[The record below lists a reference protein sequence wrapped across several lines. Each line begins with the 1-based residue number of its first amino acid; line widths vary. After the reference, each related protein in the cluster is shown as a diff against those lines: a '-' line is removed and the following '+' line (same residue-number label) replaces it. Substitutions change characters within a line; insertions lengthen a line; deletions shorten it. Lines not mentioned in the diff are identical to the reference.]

1 MDGVLH
7 SFSFVIVFL
16 FVVKEEVP
24 LVHVSVYK
32 SNMHA
37 SKGKNLLLV
46 QWKSERCDSVFL

>member
-1 MDGVLH
+1 MNRVLR
-7 SFSFVIVFL
+7 SFSFVVIFL

-46 QWKSERCDSVFL
+46 EWKS

>member
-7 SFSFVIVFL
+7 SFGFVVMFL

-32 SNMHA
+32 SGMCA
-37 SKGKNLLLV
+37 GMAKNLLLL
-46 QWKSERCDSVFL
+46 QWKS